1 MRRGA
6 AWMSSREGSSRGDQ
20 YISRIRLAGVFILCS
35 EGIHQFECQDT
46 VQGAAY
52 YITINND
59 V

>member
-1 MRRGA
+1 MI
-6 AWMSSREGSSRGDQ
+6 SREGSSRGDQ

-35 EGIHQFECQDT
+35 EGIHLFECQDT